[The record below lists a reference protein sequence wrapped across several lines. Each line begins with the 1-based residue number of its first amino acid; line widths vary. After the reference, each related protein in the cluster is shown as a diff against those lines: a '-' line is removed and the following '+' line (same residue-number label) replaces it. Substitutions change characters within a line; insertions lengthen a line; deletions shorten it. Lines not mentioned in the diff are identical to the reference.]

1 MPAEAARL
9 YHRLGSRDRWFMLIV
24 GLATAV
30 VVVAILIAGRET
42 SKPTATRCVGVKS
55 AGFMGGI
62 NTEYCG
68 TDATALCRSDAG
80 RRSDLPEQCA
90 RLVPALRP

>member
-1 MPAEAARL
+1 MPAEVARFSR
-9 YHRLGSRDRWFMLIV
+9 RLGSRDRWFMLIV
-24 GLATAV
+24 ALATVAV
-30 VVVAILIAGRET
+30 VVGILIDGRES

-80 RRSDLPEQCA
+80 RKSDLPEQCA
-90 RLVPALRP
+90 RLIPALRP